1 MARKRCKPE
10 KMVKLRQMVRAL
22 NAYNRYTKV
31 SLTKDRGQAGK
42 VQAAD
47 FVRSLMRA
55 KADEKLLKL
64 FATGSRTNRVGVAL

>member
-10 KMVKLRQMVRAL
+10 KMVKLRETVRAL

-31 SLTKDRGQAGK
+31 RLTKDRGQPGK

-47 FVRSLMRA
+47 FVRSL
-55 KADEKLLKL
+55 
-64 FATGSRTNRVGVAL
+64 VAS